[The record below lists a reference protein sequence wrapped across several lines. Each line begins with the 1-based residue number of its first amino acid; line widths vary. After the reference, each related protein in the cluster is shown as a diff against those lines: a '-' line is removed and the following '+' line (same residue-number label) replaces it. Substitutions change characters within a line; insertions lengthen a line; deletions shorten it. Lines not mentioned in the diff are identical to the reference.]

1 METEL
6 IHSAVSEDG
15 TRIAGRVVGKGPPL
29 VFVSSP
35 LGDDATSW
43 PAVVP
48 WLSEQFS
55 CHLMST
61 RGRGLSEPHSDHS
74 YQRLLEDVIAYSE
87 SIGTPVGLVA
97 HSAAATLA
105 LDAAVRSPEVSAAA
119 LYEPTLLEF
128 ADEEFMST
136 VIEGFGRVASLTE
149 QERYADGA
157 ATFLTDI
164 AGATDDEM
172 EAITRLG
179 FSERDAHNLRVLLEE
194 FAHDGAFRLSDPAVL
209 DDVTVPVVMLIGS
222 RSPRHYRRYSEL
234 LERRLARP
242 VVRELDGLGHFAPL
256 VAAYPVAAELGT
268 FFASAMQRAIRM

>member
-1 METEL
+1 METDL
-6 IHSAVSEDG
+6 IHSATSEDG
-15 TRIAGRVVGKGPPL
+15 TRIAGRVFGQGPPI

-61 RGRGLSEPHSDHS
+61 RGRGVSDPHPDHS
-74 YQRLLEDVIAYSE
+74 YQRLLGDVIAYVE
-87 SIGTPVGLVA
+87 GIGTPVGLVA
-97 HSAAATLA
+97 HSAAAPIA
-105 LDAAVRSPEVSAAA
+105 LDAAARCPRVSAVG

-128 ADEEFMST
+128 ADEGFLSA
-136 VIEGFGRVASLTE
+136 VAEGFGRVASLAE
-149 QERYADGA
+149 QEQYADGA

-172 EAITRLG
+172 TAIAQLG

-194 FAHDGAFRLSDPAVL
+194 FAHDGAFRLSDPAAL
-209 DDVTVPVVMLIGS
+209 DDVAVPVLILLGS